1 MKILALDLGKY
12 KTLGCDYERE
22 TGAHRFKA
30 CFTTPAALEQLVK
43 EVKPD
48 RVVIEVCNIAGWVSD
63 LLRRMGVEVQVA
75 NTNDDAWRWRKI
87 KKKNDRRDAL
97 KAAQLSAVNQIKE
110 VYIPNIDVRQWRA
123 LIAFRQ
129 QLVRRRGRIKSHIRD
144 LLVSE
149 GELLPRGAKCWTQL
163 GVAHL
168 EKLARPLSA
177 VGLSELWRG
186 QLDIEL
192 RQLKEVQQEI
202 AAAEEKLDA
211 IAAADPRIKLLRTIP
226 GVGPRLAEAI
236 VALLDQPERFHKAS
250 EVSAYIG
257 MVPKELDSGETVRR
271 GSITKHGSRLV
282 RSLLVEVAWA
292 GLRYNP
298 WVRETYQRIS
308 GGKKSRKKIAI
319 VAVGRRLLVRCWA
332 MLRDGTSW
340 RPPVA
345 AAPQSATKVQ
355 LRRPSSLR
363 CGGRQGATLN
373 SASLNYSSLRP

>member
-12 KTLGCDYERE
+12 KTVGCDYERE
-22 TGAHRFKA
+22 SGAHRFRA
-30 CFTTPAALEQLVK
+30 SLTTPAALQQLVK

-48 RVVIEVCNIAGWVSD
+48 RVVIEVCNIAGWVCD
-63 LLRRMGVEVQVA
+63 LLRELGVAVQVA
-75 NTNDDAWRWRKI
+75 NTSDDAWHWRKV
-87 KKKNDRRDAL
+87 KKKNDRCDAL
-97 KAAQLSAVNQIKE
+97 KIAQLSAVNQIRE
-110 VYIPNIDVRQWRA
+110 VHIPRIEIRQWRA

-129 QLVRRRGRIKSHIRD
+129 QLVRRRGRMKNHIRD

-149 GELLPRGAKCWTQL
+149 GQILLRGASCWTQI
-163 GVAHL
+163 GVARL
-168 EKLARPLSA
+168 EEMARPLSE
-177 VGLSELWRG
+177 VGLQELWRG
-186 QLDIEL
+186 QLHIEL
-192 RQLKEVQQEI
+192 RQLREVQQEI
-202 AAAEEKLDA
+202 SAAEEKLDA
-211 IAAADPRIKLLRTIP
+211 IAASDPRIKLLRTIP

-236 VALLDQPERFHKAS
+236 VALLDRPERFRHAR

-271 GSITKHGSRLV
+271 GRITKQGSRLV

-345 AAPQSATKVQ
+345 KAA
-355 LRRPSSLR
+355 
-363 CGGRQGATLN
+363 
-373 SASLNYSSLRP
+373 

>member
-12 KTLGCDYERE
+12 KTVGCDYERE
-22 TGAHRFKA
+22 SGAHRFQA
-30 CFTTPAALEQLVK
+30 RITTPAALEELVK

-63 LLRRMGVEVQVA
+63 LLRGMGVEVQVA
-75 NTNDDAWRWRKI
+75 NTSDDAWRWRKV
-87 KKKNDRRDAL
+87 KKKNDRSDAL
-97 KAAQLSAVNQIKE
+97 KLARLSAVNQLGE
-110 VYIPNIDVRQWRA
+110 VHIPMIDVRQWRA

-129 QLVRRRGRIKSHIRD
+129 QLVKRRGKVKNHIRD
-144 LLVSE
+144 LLISE
-149 GELLPRGAKCWTQL
+149 GQMLPRGARCWTQI

-168 EKLARPLSA
+168 ETLARPLSE
-177 VGLSELWRG
+177 VGINELWRG

-192 RQLKEVQQEI
+192 RQLREVQQEI
-202 AAAEEKLDA
+202 DVAEEKLNA
-211 IAAADPRIKLLRTIP
+211 IATADPRVALLRTIP
-226 GVGPRLAEAI
+226 GVGPRLSEAI
-236 VALLDQPERFHKAS
+236 VALLDRPERFRKAR

-257 MVPKELDSGETVRR
+257 MVPKQFDSGESERAGR
-271 GSITKHGSRLV
+271 ITRHGSRVV

-340 RPPVA
+340 RPPQA
-345 AAPQSATKVQ
+345 QT
-355 LRRPSSLR
+355 
-363 CGGRQGATLN
+363 
-373 SASLNYSSLRP
+373 

>member
-12 KTLGCDYERE
+12 KTVGCDYERE
-22 TGAHRFKA
+22 SGGHRFRA
-30 CFTTPAALEQLVK
+30 SCTTPAALQQLVK

-48 RVVIEVCNIAGWVSD
+48 RVVIEVCNIAGWVCD
-63 LLRRMGVEVQVA
+63 LLRELGVEVQVA
-75 NTNDDAWRWRKI
+75 NTSDDAWRWRKV
-87 KKKNDRRDAL
+87 KKKNDRCDAL
-97 KAAQLSAVNQIKE
+97 KIAQLSAVNQIRE
-110 VYIPNIDVRQWRA
+110 VHIPRIEIRQWRA

-129 QLVRRRGRIKSHIRD
+129 QLVKRRGKVKNHIRD

-149 GELLPRGAKCWTQL
+149 GQILPRGASCWTQI
-163 GVAHL
+163 GVARL
-168 EKLARPLSA
+168 EEMARPLSE
-177 VGLSELWRG
+177 VGLQELWRG
-186 QLDIEL
+186 QLHIEL
-192 RQLKEVQQEI
+192 RQLREVQQEI
-202 AAAEEKLDA
+202 SAAEEKLDA
-211 IAAADPRIKLLRTIP
+211 IAASDPRIKLLRTIP

-236 VALLDQPERFHKAS
+236 VALLDRPERFRHAR

-271 GSITKHGSRLV
+271 GRITKQGSRLV

-345 AAPQSATKVQ
+345 KAA
-355 LRRPSSLR
+355 
-363 CGGRQGATLN
+363 
-373 SASLNYSSLRP
+373 

>member
-12 KTLGCDYERE
+12 KTVGCDYEGE
-22 TGAHRFKA
+22 SGAHRFRA
-30 CFTTPAALEQLVK
+30 SGTTPAGLQQLVK

-48 RVVIEVCNIAGWVSD
+48 RVVIEVCNIAGWVCD
-63 LLRRMGVEVQVA
+63 LLRELGVEVQVA
-75 NTNDDAWRWRKI
+75 NTSDDAWRWRKV
-87 KKKNDRRDAL
+87 KKKNDRCDAL
-97 KAAQLSAVNQIKE
+97 KIAQLSAVNQIRA
-110 VYIPNIDVRQWRA
+110 VHIPRLEIRQWRA

-129 QLVRRRGRIKSHIRD
+129 QLVRRRGRMKNHIRD

-149 GELLPRGAKCWTQL
+149 GQLLPRGASCWTQL
-163 GVAHL
+163 GVARL
-168 EKLARPLSA
+168 EGMARPLRE
-177 VGLSELWRG
+177 VGLPELWRG
-186 QLDIEL
+186 QLHIEL
-192 RQLKEVQQEI
+192 RQLREVQQEI
-202 AAAEEKLDA
+202 SAAEEKLDA
-211 IAAADPRIKLLRTIP
+211 IAARDPRIKLLRTIP

-236 VALLDQPERFHKAS
+236 VALLDRPERFRHAR

-271 GSITKHGSRLV
+271 GRITKQGSRLV

-345 AAPQSATKVQ
+345 KAA
-355 LRRPSSLR
+355 
-363 CGGRQGATLN
+363 
-373 SASLNYSSLRP
+373 

>member
-12 KTLGCDYERE
+12 KTVGCDYERE
-22 TGAHRFKA
+22 SGAHRFQA
-30 CFTTPAALEQLVK
+30 RITTPAALAELVK

-63 LLRRMGVEVQVA
+63 LMRGMGVEVQVA
-75 NTNDDAWRWRKI
+75 NTSDDAWRWRKV
-87 KKKNDRRDAL
+87 KKKNDRSDAL
-97 KAAQLSAVNQIKE
+97 KLARLSAINQLGE
-110 VYIPNIDVRQWRA
+110 VHIPMIEVRQWRA

-129 QLVRRRGRIKSHIRD
+129 QLVKRRGKVKNHIRD
-144 LLVSE
+144 LLISE
-149 GELLPRGAKCWTQL
+149 GQMLPRGARCWTQI

-168 EKLARPLSA
+168 ETLARPLSE
-177 VGLSELWRG
+177 VGINELWRG

-192 RQLKEVQQEI
+192 RQLREVQQEI
-202 AAAEEKLDA
+202 EVAEEKLNA
-211 IAAADPRIKLLRTIP
+211 IASADPRVALLRTIP
-226 GVGPRLAEAI
+226 GVGPRLSEAI
-236 VALLDQPERFHKAS
+236 VALLDRPERFQKAR

-257 MVPKELDSGETVRR
+257 MVPKQFDSGESERAGR
-271 GSITKHGSRLV
+271 ITRHGSRVV

-340 RPPVA
+340 RPPQAQTV
-345 AAPQSATKVQ
+345 
-355 LRRPSSLR
+355 
-363 CGGRQGATLN
+363 
-373 SASLNYSSLRP
+373 

>member
-12 KTLGCDYERE
+12 KTVGCDYERE
-22 TGAHRFKA
+22 SGAHRFRA
-30 CFTTPAALEQLVK
+30 SFTTPAALAQLVK

-48 RVVIEVCNIAGWVSD
+48 RVVIEVCNIAGWVCD
-63 LLRRMGVEVQVA
+63 LLRELGVAVQVA
-75 NTNDDAWRWRKI
+75 NTSDDAWRWRKV
-87 KKKNDRRDAL
+87 KKKNDRCDAL
-97 KAAQLSAVNQIKE
+97 KIAQLSAVNQIRE
-110 VYIPNIDVRQWRA
+110 VHIPRIEVRQWRA

-129 QLVRRRGRIKSHIRD
+129 QLVRRRGRMKNHIRD

-149 GELLPRGAKCWTQL
+149 GQILPRGASCWTQI
-163 GVAHL
+163 GMARL
-168 EKLARPLSA
+168 EGMARPLTE
-177 VGLSELWRG
+177 VGLQELWRG
-186 QLDIEL
+186 QLYIEL
-192 RQLKEVQQEI
+192 RQLREVQQEI
-202 AAAEEKLDA
+202 SAAEEKLDA
-211 IAAADPRIKLLRTIP
+211 IAASDPRIKLLRTIP

-236 VALLDQPERFHKAS
+236 VAWLDRPERFRHAR

-271 GSITKHGSRLV
+271 GRITKQGSRLL

-340 RPPVA
+340 RAPLAKA
-345 AAPQSATKVQ
+345 A
-355 LRRPSSLR
+355 
-363 CGGRQGATLN
+363 
-373 SASLNYSSLRP
+373 